1 MQVDSRPLVAIGGVG
16 GSGTRLI
23 AEILARLGYYIGS
36 DLNDQN
42 DNLWFTLLFK
52 RSDILQATRQEFNAY
67 LGLFLR
73 RMDGMM
79 NFTQQE
85 KRDLQ
90 RLAMT
95 DRLQHPSEWL
105 ADRVR
110 SFLSPCSDNRT
121 SSRWG
126 WKEPNTHVVL
136 DRLSASLPSLRYI
149 HVARN
154 GLDMAHSGNKNQLE
168 FWGNTFLG
176 LNAVPI
182 DTRHS
187 LKYWCRV
194 HRRVL
199 DIASDMPGRFLLLN
213 YDEFCEHPDRGMI
226 ELIAFLGERLEPTKL
241 NGLLRLVSPPPSI
254 GRFRK
259 HSLSR
264 FDDDDVAYVA
274 SLGFAVH

>member
-1 MQVDSRPLVAIGGVG
+1 MHVDSRPLVAIGGVG

-42 DNLWFTLLFK
+42 DNLWFTLSFQTD
-52 RSDILQATRQEFNAY
+52 RHPSGHPPGVDAY

-79 NFTQQE
+79 DFTQQE
-85 KRDLQ
+85 KRELQ
-90 RLAMT
+90 RIAMT
-95 DRLQHPSEWL
+95 DRLQHHSEWL
-105 ADRVR
+105 ADRVN
-110 SFLSPCSDNRT
+110 SFLSPCSENRT

-182 DTRHS
+182 DPRHS
-187 LKYWCRV
+187 LTYWCRV

-226 ELIAFLGERLEPTKL
+226 ELIAFLGERLDPT
-241 NGLLRLVSPPPSI
+241 S
-254 GRFRK
+254 
-259 HSLSR
+259 
-264 FDDDDVAYVA
+264 
-274 SLGFAVH
+274 